1 MVDANIFLLD
11 GNNTIPLFEN
21 MHFGTVPASRDPVEI
36 EGKPYSV
43 ASVVHTPSLC
53 FAGAKLR
60 VTLREK

>member
-1 MVDANIFLLD
+1 MVDANIFLLE
-11 GNNTIPLFEN
+11 GNHATPLFEN
-21 MHFGTVPASRDPVEI
+21 MHFGAVPASGDRVEI